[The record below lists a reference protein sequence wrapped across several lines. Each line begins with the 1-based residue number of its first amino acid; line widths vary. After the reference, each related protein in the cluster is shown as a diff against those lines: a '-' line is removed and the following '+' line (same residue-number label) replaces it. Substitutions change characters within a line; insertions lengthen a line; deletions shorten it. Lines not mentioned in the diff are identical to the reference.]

1 MQESNRIN
9 EVDLQYAKALIELGT
24 EKNIDHREILEMLE
38 VVNKAFLENSDIY
51 KILNLR
57 LCFFCRINN
66 LKGTKIFVHRR

>member
-51 KILNLR
+51 VLHLPLVLSRPTCR
-57 LCFFCRINN
+57 LP
-66 LKGTKIFVHRR
+66 TA